1 MAGKATYKRV
11 MVQVDSVKFYPIEA
25 RYSLSRSANQV
36 GRRIGDSLQG
46 RAFIYADIHDISR
59 ITQDDVI
66 NLWKMATET
75 KDPLHKVAITYYS
88 EDESKVLNNVEFM
101 GWISV
106 FETYNP
112 GAVSRV
118 ELVSLSGKRTVVY
131 QGAAA
136 PMSVPAFQRKID
148 FACTAEPIASV
159 RVTLQSAAVPG
170 WNEID
175 AIGARVCR

>member
-11 MVQVDSVKFYPIEA
+11 MCQVDSVKFYPIEA

-46 RAFIYADIHDISR
+46 RAFIYADIHDTSR
-59 ITQDDVI
+59 ITQDDVL
-66 NLWKMATET
+66 NLWKMATES
-75 KDPLHKVAITYYS
+75 KDPLHKVSITYYS

-112 GAVSRV
+112 ALNDGGGRTANMGGAQAATTSVTGYNNLMYM
-118 ELVSLSGKRTVVY
+118 ELAVVLDE
-131 QGAAA
+131 AN
-136 PMSVPAFQRKID
+136 
-148 FACTAEPIASV
+148 
-159 RVTLQSAAVPG
+159 VTKHKLTK
-170 WNEID
+170 
-175 AIGARVCR
+175 

>member
-46 RAFIYADIHDISR
+46 RAFIYADIHDVSR

-66 NLWKMATET
+66 NLWKMATES

-112 GAVSRV
+112 ALNDGGGRTAGMGGSQAATTSITGYNNLMYMELAVV
-118 ELVSLSGKRTVVY
+118 LDEANVAKHKLTK
-131 QGAAA
+131 
-136 PMSVPAFQRKID
+136 
-148 FACTAEPIASV
+148 
-159 RVTLQSAAVPG
+159 
-170 WNEID
+170 
-175 AIGARVCR
+175 